1 MLILNQK
8 GKNMD
13 VSLNPQFL
21 TDLGMLVQIV
31 FPKPTQ
37 SFMAKDEIICV
48 LESNRKL
55 MSIRNPFE
63 GVFRAFNAVSEQL
76 PEKYTADQVLFS
88 VQPMT
93 MDDYKKEQAEK
104 LAKATAKKA
113 TRTPPQ
119 PIEVHDDVGDWRIIE
134 DVPPA
139 PRPLADWAI
148 DGIDAIQRNQLDM
161 DRARRQMREWANR
174 ADRDAGVRPLEVPRV
189 RVT

>member
-1 MLILNQK
+1 MLVFNQR
-8 GKNMD
+8 GKSMD

-55 MSIRNPFE
+55 LSIRNPFE
-63 GVFRAFNAVSEQL
+63 GVFRAFNGPCEQL

-93 MDDYKKEQAEK
+93 VDEYKAEQQEK
-104 LAKATAKKA
+104 SAKAAAKRK
-113 TRTPPQ
+113 TPIMADNVAREFGADWGEPVEALR
-119 PIEVHDDVGDWRIIE
+119 PLGGPDPRMAEMERVHRQLRDYVAAFPAG
-134 DVPPA
+134 A
-139 PRPLADWAI
+139 PRVVPAAR
-148 DGIDAIQRNQLDM
+148 QR
-161 DRARRQMREWANR
+161 
-174 ADRDAGVRPLEVPRV
+174 
-189 RVT
+189 